1 MLCHATR
8 KTVSDSGDKLS
19 DDEKEQI
26 EVAVKELED
35 AVKAENVEQIEEATK
50 TLNDVLTPLSSKLY
64 NQQQDGQ
71 PNPSEATEDSQSND
85 DNTVEADFEEV
96 QEEDK

>member
-26 EVAVKELED
+26 EAAVTSLEE
-35 AVKAENVEQIEEATK
+35 AAKAENIEQIEEATK

-64 NQQQDGQ
+64 
-71 PNPSEATEDSQSND
+71 
-85 DNTVEADFEEV
+85 
-96 QEEDK
+96 